1 MNDRLGTTSF
11 GHLLYYNRE
20 SVSKA
25 ICIRGIQGSR
35 IMGNDSI
42 GSKPNCVKYFLD
54 NQLMNFAP
62 RLSLEIIQ
70 QVNFNKSWQ

>member
-11 GHLLYYNRE
+11 GHLLFYNRE

-25 ICIRGIQGSR
+25 IRGIQGSR

>member
-11 GHLLYYNRE
+11 GHLLFYNRE

-25 ICIRGIQGSR
+25 IRGIQGSR

-70 QVNFNKSWQ
+70 QVNFNKSWL